1 MRVSPS
7 SLNTQVALL
16 ARVAQGTVDVSL
28 TALSARAHRGSLA
41 NARNALFER
50 QERDLGTLHAWRELE
65 PRVRATA
72 SSPAGETA

>member
-1 MRVSPS
+1 MLLSPS
-7 SLNTQVALL
+7 SLNTHAALV
-16 ARVAQGTVDVSL
+16 ARVAQSALDVSL

-41 NARNALFER
+41 NVRNALFER
-50 QERDLGTLHAWRELE
+50 QERDLGTLYAWRELE